1 MTESTDLK
9 SLERKAYRSIF
20 EDGLWDLFIGL
31 IILSLG
37 LSTFLSSILNLD
49 DLWIAV
55 IPTLILNISAFLIFY
70 LGKKFI
76 TIPRLGIVKFGPK
89 RKSKQQKL
97 RIILFAFF
105 ILNIVLLILPFT
117 NLVNSI
123 EFEPLIMALILGLG
137 AITLPFV
144 VVAYFL
150 DFTRLYIYAILA
162 GLGFFFTELL
172 YPIVGTP
179 LDILL
184 PFGITG
190 GVIVAIGVYLFIR
203 FLKNYQLTK

>member
-1 MTESTDLK
+1 MAENVDLK

-31 IILSLG
+31 IILSVG
-37 LSTFLSSILNLD
+37 LSTFLSSILNLSE
-49 DLWIAV
+49 LWLAV
-55 IPTLILNISAFLIFY
+55 IPVLILNISAFLIFY
-70 LGKKFI
+70 LGKKLI

-97 RIILFAFF
+97 RIFLFAFF
-105 ILNIVLLILPFT
+105 ILNIVLLILPFS

-123 EFEPLIMALILGLG
+123 EFEPLIITLILGLG
-137 AITLPFV
+137 GITLPFV

-162 GLGFFFTELL
+162 GLGFFLTELL

-190 GVIVAIGVYLFIR
+190 GVIVVIGLYYFITFFR
-203 FLKNYQLTK
+203 NYQLTK

>member
-1 MTESTDLK
+1 
-9 SLERKAYRSIF
+9 
-20 EDGLWDLFIGL
+20 
-31 IILSLG
+31 
-37 LSTFLSSILNLD
+37 
-49 DLWIAV
+49 
-55 IPTLILNISAFLIFY
+55 NISAFLIFY
-70 LGKKFI
+70 LGKKLI

-89 RKSKQQKL
+89 RKSKQKKL
-97 RIILFAFF
+97 RIFLFAFL

-117 NLVNSI
+117 DLVNSI
-123 EFEPLIMALILGLG
+123 KFEPLITALILGLG

-162 GLGFFFTELL
+162 GLGFFLTELL

-179 LDILL
+179 LDTLL

-190 GVIVAIGVYLFIR
+190 GVIVVIGLYYFITFFR
-203 FLKNYQLTK
+203 NYQLTK